1 LEPFIALVGAIF
13 LSTLGIFVPAFVQMI
28 YNGSEYSDF
37 GFLKWKLGK
46 NGLLMCFAILALVTG
61 AFTSIRDIVK
71 IYTGEGHTA

>member
-1 LEPFIALVGAIF
+1 
-13 LSTLGIFVPAFVQMI
+13 MI